1 MSSKEILSKILT
13 KREFEVA
20 SLLIKGYRTKDI
32 SNQLLIKSNTVST
45 FKKTIF
51 IKTKVKS
58 SIELFIMFNK

>member
-32 SNQLLIKSNTVST
+32 SNQLFIKSNTVST
-45 FKKTIF
+45 LKKTIF

-58 SIELFIMFNK
+58 IIDLYKIFNE